1 MAPNTT
7 ILDEVRKHSA
17 WSIFMG
23 VLTAALGILLIVYPF
38 ATGMLT
44 TVLLGTTLIVVGVV
58 GIFLALSSQTAGS
71 FFGHILLAALY
82 GLAGIVLLVFP
93 FQGVASLT
101 FVLGAMLVVRGIF
114 AIVTAI
120 RVRPIDGWGWLLAD
134 GLFGAAAGV
143 LVLVNWPAST
153 VWAVGTL
160 VGASVL
166 VTGISRIVLAARIH
180 GGVDRL
186 SPRAA

>member
-1 MAPNTT
+1 MAQGTT

-38 ATGMLT
+38 ATGILT
-44 TVLLGTTLIVVGVV
+44 TALLGTTLIVVGVV
-58 GIFLALSSQTAGS
+58 GVILALSSQTAWS

-82 GLAGIVLLVFP
+82 GLAGIFLLIFP
-93 FQGVASLT
+93 LPGVASLT
-101 FVLGAMLVVRGIF
+101 LVLGAMLVVRGIF

-120 RVRPIDGWGWLLAD
+120 RLRPSDGWGWLLAD

-143 LVLVNWPAST
+143 LVLVNWPTST
-153 VWAVGTL
+153 VWAVGTI

-166 VTGISRIVLAARIH
+166 MTGISRIVLAGRIH
-180 GGVDRL
+180 GGVNRL
-186 SPRAA
+186 SPHAA